1 MGFDFEGVYAAVE
14 PGQRLEYTFGE
25 RKAVVEFTE
34 EGDQTH
40 VRVSFEPEETHSL
53 EQQQSGWQAI
63 LDNFKRHIE
72 SPHSAG

>member
-1 MGFDFEGVYAAVE
+1 M
-14 PGQRLEYTFGE
+14 
-25 RKAVVEFTE
+25 VEFTE